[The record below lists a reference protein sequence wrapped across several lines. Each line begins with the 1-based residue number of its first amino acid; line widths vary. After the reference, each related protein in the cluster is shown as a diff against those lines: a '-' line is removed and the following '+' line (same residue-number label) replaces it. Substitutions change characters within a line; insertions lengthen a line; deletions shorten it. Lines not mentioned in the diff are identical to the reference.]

1 VTQAHQQLQEAVRQV
16 ADARRALAESR
27 AVLAAEQA
35 AFDAMNADLIAA
47 REQANQRVLEAEATC
62 RAIAQAHFEMTGE
75 KKPVAGVEVKEKTT
89 RTITDAEAALAWA
102 RESKIGLV
110 PETFDAKAVLKVA
123 SVTDLPFV
131 ATTVEPQV
139 QLATDLEKAL
149 AQVAS

>member
-1 VTQAHQQLQEAVRQV
+1 VTHAHEQLQEAVRQV
-16 ADARRALAESR
+16 ADARRTLAESR
-27 AVLAAEQA
+27 AALAERQA
-35 AFDAMNADLIAA
+35 AFDAANADLIAA
-47 REQANQRVLEAEATC
+47 REAANQRVVETEATC

-89 RTITDAEAALAWA
+89 RTITDPEAALAWA
-102 RESKIGLV
+102 RESKVGLV

-131 ATTVEPQV
+131 TVTTEPQV

-149 AQVAS
+149 AQVAA